1 MKVTYKASDKLSF
14 ELEGAGQKEIFK
26 ELALI
31 QEIFS
36 EEKCG
41 LCGKNN
47 LRFIVRNVEG
57 NDYYELRCN
66 DCGAVLAFGQHK
78 KGGSVDAGSEFEV
91 VFGVRVVVLIAS
103 HEQKSD
109 TQEHGNPHEADGTGA
124 VVFVQRVVRNGQ
136 GDAR

>member
-1 MKVTYKASDKLSF
+1 MKVTYKANDKLTF
-14 ELEGAGQKEIFK
+14 ELEASGQKEIFK

-41 LCGKNN
+41 LCGSQN

-66 DCGAVLAFGQHK
+66 DCGALLAFGQHK
-78 KGGSVDAGSEFEV
+78 KGGTLFPKRKDDNNNWLPNNGW
-91 VFGVRVVVLIAS
+91 
-103 HEQKSD
+103 HKWQKSD
-109 TQEHGNPHEADGTGA
+109 KSEKA
-124 VVFVQRVVRNGQ
+124 
-136 GDAR
+136 